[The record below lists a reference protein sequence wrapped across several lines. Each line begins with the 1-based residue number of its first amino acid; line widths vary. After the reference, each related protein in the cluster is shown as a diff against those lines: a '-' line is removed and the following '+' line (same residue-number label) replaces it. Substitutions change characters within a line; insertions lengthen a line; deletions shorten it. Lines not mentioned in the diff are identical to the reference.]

1 MRSLFRLLI
10 ITALAALYGANPSTL
25 GPLYQLLANPT
36 VSVQRAETLAQ
47 FLMRVD
53 AIKNLLRRP

>member
-1 MRSLFRLLI
+1 LLI